1 MSVFRAI
8 FSFFCEIFLGCSHSH
23 LARIFTVKL
32 ETYRVCLDCGKH
44 IAYSPMTMRPLTARE
59 LRRMKVARAGE
70 LKIMP
75 VTISSNAASQT
86 VKNKSNVA

>member
-8 FSFFCEIFLGCSHSH
+8 FTFFCEIFLSCSHSH
-23 LARIFTVKL
+23 LTRIFTVNQ

-44 IAYSPMTMRPLTARE
+44 IAYSPMTMHPLTARE
-59 LRRMKVARAGE
+59 LRRMKVARAGK

-86 VKNKSNVA
+86 VESKSCVA